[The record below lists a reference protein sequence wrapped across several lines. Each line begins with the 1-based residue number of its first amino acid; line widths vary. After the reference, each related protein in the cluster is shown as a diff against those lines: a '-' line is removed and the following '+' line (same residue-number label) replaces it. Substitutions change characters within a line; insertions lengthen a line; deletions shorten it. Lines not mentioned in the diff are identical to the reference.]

1 MTELK
6 RVVITGMGITSS
18 IGLGLKDVLKSL
30 IDRTSGITFNPE
42 YKEMGLRSWVS
53 GPINVDPAL
62 HIPRRQLRFMADA
75 AIFAY
80 LSLKEAIE
88 DAGLSP
94 TDVSS
99 AMTGLI
105 AGSGGASSATQ
116 VAAAD
121 ILRKTGVKRIGP
133 YGVTKCS
140 GNTVSACLASPF
152 DIKGMSMSI
161 TSACATS
168 AHCIMMA
175 ADQIKLGKQKIMFA
189 GGGEE
194 EHWSIS
200 CLFDAMGA
208 LSAGFNS
215 NPEQASRPWD
225 GKRDGFVIA
234 AGGGFVVLEEMESA
248 VKRNAKIYGELAG
261 YSATSD
267 GEGGVV
273 APSGD
278 GSFRCMQNAI
288 GDHKDIDYVNAH
300 STSTPVG
307 DTAELATI
315 RKVFG
320 DQKIPV
326 SSTKSQTGHSLG
338 AAGVQEAIYSLLMM
352 ENDFMAGTLNLENP
366 PEDKG
371 NVNLLTENQVGVK
384 LKKVV
389 SNAFGFGGTNSSLLF
404 TKLM

>member
-1 MTELK
+1 MAEFK
-6 RVVITGMGITSS
+6 RVVITGMGITSN

-30 IDRTSGITFNPE
+30 RDRTSGIKFNPE
-42 YKEMGLRSWVS
+42 YKEMGLRSWIS
-53 GPINVDPAL
+53 GPVNVDAAL

-94 TDVSS
+94 ADVSS
-99 AMTGLI
+99 AMTGII

-121 ILRKTGVKRIGP
+121 ILRESGVKKIGP

-161 TSACATS
+161 TSACSTS

-175 ADQIKLGKQKIMFA
+175 ADQIKLGNQKIMFA

-208 LSAGFNS
+208 LSSAFNDK
-215 NPEQASRPWD
+215 PTQASRPWD
-225 GKRDGFVIA
+225 EQRDGFVIA
-234 AGGGFVVLEEMESA
+234 GGGGFLVLEEMESA
-248 VKRNAKIYGELAG
+248 IKRNAKIYAELAG

-288 GDHKDIDYVNAH
+288 GDNQDIDYVNAH
-300 STSTPVG
+300 ATSTPVG
-307 DTAELATI
+307 DAAELATI
-315 RKVFG
+315 RKVFEG
-320 DQKIPV
+320 KNIPV

-338 AAGVQEAIYSLLMM
+338 AAGVQESIYSLLMM
-352 ENDFMAGTLNLENP
+352 ENDFIGGTLNLTNP
-366 PEDKG
+366 PQDSG
-371 NVNLLTENQVGVK
+371 SVDLLTENRLQIK
-384 LKKVV
+384 LKKVI
-389 SNAFGFGGTNSSLLF
+389 SNAFGFGGTNSCLLF
-404 TKLM
+404 SKLM

>member
-6 RVVITGMGITSS
+6 RVVITGMGITSN
-18 IGLGLKDVLKSL
+18 IGLGLKEVLKSL
-30 IDRTSGITFNPE
+30 RERTSGITFNPA

-53 GPINVDPAL
+53 GSIDVDPTL
-62 HIPRRQLRFMADA
+62 HIPRKDLRFMADA

-94 TDVSS
+94 AEVSS
-99 AMTGLI
+99 TMTGLI
-105 AGSGGASSATQ
+105 AGSGGASSANQ

-121 ILRKTGVKRIGP
+121 ILRESGVKKIGP
-133 YGVTKCS
+133 YRVTKCS

-152 DIKGMSMSI
+152 DIKGMGLSI
-161 TSACATS
+161 TSACSTS
-168 AHCIMMA
+168 GHCIMMA
-175 ADQIKLGKQKIMFA
+175 ADQIKLGNQKIMFA

-208 LSAGFNS
+208 LSTNY
-215 NPEQASRPWD
+215 NDDPTKASRPWD
-225 GKRDGFVIA
+225 ENRDGFVIS
-234 AGGGFVVLEEMESA
+234 AGGGFLVLEEMESA
-248 VKRNAKIYGELAG
+248 IKRNAKIYAELGG

-278 GSFRCMQNAI
+278 GSIRCMQNAV
-288 GDHKDIDYVNAH
+288 GEDLDIDYINAH
-300 STSTPVG
+300 ATSTPVG
-307 DTAELATI
+307 DAAELNSI

-320 DQKIPV
+320 DRKIPV
-326 SSTKSQTGHSLG
+326 SSTKSQAGHSLG
-338 AAGVQEAIYSLLMM
+338 AAGVQESIHSLLMM
-352 ENDFMAGTLNLENP
+352 ENNFIAGTLNLETP
-366 PEDKG
+366 PEDSG
-371 NVNLLTENQVGVK
+371 NINLVAENQTGVK
-384 LKKVV
+384 LKRVI
-389 SNAFGFGGTNSSLLF
+389 SNAFGFGGTNSCLLF
-404 TKLM
+404 NKLV

>member
-18 IGLGLKDVLKSL
+18 IGLGLKEVLASL
-30 IDRTSGITFNPE
+30 KNRTSGIKFNPE
-42 YKEMGLRSWVS
+42 YKEMGLRSWVTGS
-53 GPINVDPAL
+53 IDVDAAL

-80 LSLKEAIE
+80 LALKEAIE

-94 TDVSS
+94 EDVSS
-99 AMTGLI
+99 VMTGLI

-121 ILRKTGVKRIGP
+121 ILRESSVKKIGP
-133 YGVTKCS
+133 YAVTKCT

-152 DIKGMSMSI
+152 DIKGMSMSM

-168 AHCIMMA
+168 AHCIMTA

-208 LSAGFNS
+208 LSAGYNDR
-215 NPEQASRPWD
+215 PTEASRPWD
-225 GKRDGFVIA
+225 ENRDGFVIA
-234 AGGGFVVLEEMESA
+234 GGGGFMVLEEMESA
-248 VKRNAKIYGELAG
+248 IKRDAKIYAELLG
-261 YSATSD
+261 YGSTSD

-273 APSGD
+273 APTGD
-278 GSFRCMQNAI
+278 GAIRCMQLAM
-288 GDHKDIDYVNAH
+288 GEHKDIDYVNAH

-307 DTAELATI
+307 DIAELESI
-315 RKVFG
+315 KKVFG
-320 DQKIPV
+320 DKPIAV
-326 SSTKSQTGHSLG
+326 SATKSQAGHSLG
-338 AAGVQEAIYSLLMM
+338 AAGAQEGIYSLLMM
-352 ENDFMAGTLNLENP
+352 ENDFMAGTLNLKTP
-366 PEDKG
+366 PPDTG
-371 NVNLLTENQVGVK
+371 SVNLLTENQTGVK
-384 LKKVV
+384 LNKVL

-404 TKLM
+404 SKLM